1 MYHFP
6 LEEARSFLQN
16 VVRVLQQKAAPSTT
30 VKQEVIL
37 KHLRQTLKQRKIK
50 HVKNLSAQ
58 DQGVGQARE
67 EGRRVGVGNV
77 KMEQNKPIVI
87 ALAFLIVAGTIGSF
101 GVVIQRW
108 TEWTTSTLINLD
120 KQNAVIEQ
128 KLESTNAMIA
138 QNHEML
144 KALMGNNTQKTYYK
158 VEND

>member
-1 MYHFP
+1 MYLFP
-6 LEEARSFLQN
+6 LDAARNYLLHAVRALQ
-16 VVRVLQQKAAPSTT
+16 RRAAPSTT

-37 KHLRQTLKQRKIK
+37 KHLRQSLKQRKIK
-50 HVKNLSAQ
+50 HVRSLSAQ
-58 DQGVGQARE
+58 DQGVGQAKEARPLE
-67 EGRRVGVGNV
+67 DVGSV
-77 KMEQNKPIVI
+77 KMDQNKPIVI
-87 ALAFLIVAGTIGSF
+87 GLAFLIVAGTIGSF
-101 GVVIQRW
+101 GMVIQRW

-144 KALMGNNTQKTYYK
+144 KALMGSDTQKTYYK

>member
-1 MYHFP
+1 MYLFP
-6 LEEARSFLQN
+6 LDAARNYLLHAVRALQE
-16 VVRVLQQKAAPSTT
+16 RAAPSTT
-30 VKQEVIL
+30 VKQEVIS
-37 KHLRQTLKQRKIK
+37 KHLRQILKQRKIR
-50 HVKNLSAQ
+50 HVKSPSAP
-58 DQGVGQARE
+58 DQGVGLAKEAGPRE
-67 EGRRVGVGNV
+67 DVGSV
-77 KMEQNKPIVI
+77 KMDQNKPIVI